1 MRERVED
8 NVRFQLMQADLDT
21 RPSDDETLDNETQ
34 QLVDAIELEAV
45 DDTDWDEA
53 FEEYID
59 GVGYTIVNR
68 LAALRCMEV
77 RDFIGGSHG
86 FQRKRLDTGRRDPCS
101 R

>member
-77 RDFIGGSHG
+77 RISLE
-86 FQRKRLDTGRRDPCS
+86 RKS
-101 R
+101 RFSKKTA